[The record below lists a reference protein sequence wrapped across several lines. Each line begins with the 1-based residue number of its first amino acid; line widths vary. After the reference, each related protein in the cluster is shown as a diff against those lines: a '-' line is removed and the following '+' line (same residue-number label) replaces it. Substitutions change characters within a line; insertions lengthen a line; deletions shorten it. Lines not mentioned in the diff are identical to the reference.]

1 MTFFAQELTVAAPG
15 RRMAL
20 TELSQPISVLLE
32 STRPEPDGS
41 NGDTLPVAL
50 LLIIKRDER
59 WFMRKKQ
66 EGPPVADGMALIS
79 QAKAAEMCG
88 MTREA
93 IHNLVRR
100 RRFRSVEVEGR
111 ALVYLK
117 EVEAF
122 EKEDRHRHRQ

>member
-1 MTFFAQELTVAAPG
+1 
-15 RRMAL
+15 
-20 TELSQPISVLLE
+20 
-32 STRPEPDGS
+32 
-41 NGDTLPVAL
+41 
-50 LLIIKRDER
+50 
-59 WFMRKKQ
+59 MRKKQ
-66 EGPPVADGMALIS
+66 EGPPIADGMALIS

-93 IHNLVRR
+93 IHDLVRR

-122 EKEDRHRHRQ
+122 EKENRQRCRQ